1 MLVRGCYIFGHIS
14 HGARHRPKI
23 TISYTAYVLI
33 SPSILAIDKSV
44 HLPSKVSERSTRGD
58 THNSTSRRTMMEPGT
73 PGFGGGGGSSLP
85 PPLQP
90 LEVHIT
96 KWRRK
101 YQQTL
106 DKLTPHMYQRWAG
119 TAGLIG
125 LFVLRI
131 VFSQGVSGFFP
142 AGWFQARD

>member
-1 MLVRGCYIFGHIS
+1 
-14 HGARHRPKI
+14 
-23 TISYTAYVLI
+23 
-33 SPSILAIDKSV
+33 
-44 HLPSKVSERSTRGD
+44 
-58 THNSTSRRTMMEPGT
+58 MEPGT
-73 PGFGGGGGSSLP
+73 PGFGTGGGSSLP

-125 LFVLRI
+125 LFLLRI
-131 VFSQGVSGFFP
+131 VFSQGVSSLFSQVVIKQGTNFIFP
-142 AGWFQARD
+142 QWYISEFSRR